1 MFVFFTWIF
10 PIISISKI
18 VRKGFSLSYNKNQ
31 IIRVGEQVMLQKE
44 RIKKVNLI
52 FETELKDKQEN
63 EHIGEIIALEIPLKN
78 IFLGKNEIE
87 AY

>member
-1 MFVFFTWIF
+1 
-10 PIISISKI
+10 
-18 VRKGFSLSYNKNQ
+18 
-31 IIRVGEQVMLQKE
+31 MLQKE